1 MLEMKEWDG
10 FEGRLWKEEINVR
23 DFIQNNYTPYDGDE
37 SFLAGPTEA
46 TNKLWGKLQELQKEE
61 RAKGGVLD
69 METKVVAGLTA
80 YGPGY
85 IDESMKELEQV
96 VGLQTDKPL
105 KRAFMPYGGIK
116 MAEEALEMYGYKP
129 NENFHKLRI
138 LIMSDSHGRNE
149 NVELAIAQVREEI
162 GEFQML
168 IHLGDVGDA
177 REIESLAGVPCYI
190 VRGNT
195 DYDAKLLNANV
206 IEASGHR
213 IFATHGHL
221 YQVDMRL
228 DLLRFAALENDCDI
242 AMYGHTHVPYLEE
255 DPDDITILNPGSIS
269 KPRQADHRYTYM
281 VMEIDDED
289 EVTYELRYVE

>member
-1 MLEMKEWDG
+1 M
-10 FEGRLWKEEINVR
+10 
-23 DFIQNNYTPYDGDE
+23 
-37 SFLAGPTEA
+37 
-46 TNKLWGKLQELQKEE
+46 
-61 RAKGGVLD
+61 
-69 METKVVAGLTA
+69 
-80 YGPGY
+80 
-85 IDESMKELEQV
+85 
-96 VGLQTDKPL
+96 
-105 KRAFMPYGGIK
+105 
-116 MAEEALEMYGYKP
+116 
-129 NENFHKLRI
+129 LRI

-149 NVELAIAQVREEI
+149 NVELAIEQVREEI

-195 DYDAKLLNANV
+195 DYDVKLLNANV
-206 IEASGHR
+206 IEAGGHR

-255 DPDDITILNPGSIS
+255 DPDDVTILNPGSIS

>member
-1 MLEMKEWDG
+1 M
-10 FEGRLWKEEINVR
+10 
-23 DFIQNNYTPYDGDE
+23 
-37 SFLAGPTEA
+37 
-46 TNKLWGKLQELQKEE
+46 
-61 RAKGGVLD
+61 
-69 METKVVAGLTA
+69 
-80 YGPGY
+80 
-85 IDESMKELEQV
+85 
-96 VGLQTDKPL
+96 
-105 KRAFMPYGGIK
+105 
-116 MAEEALEMYGYKP
+116 
-129 NENFHKLRI
+129 LRI

-168 IHLGDVGDA
+168 VHLGDVGDA

>member
-1 MLEMKEWDG
+1 M
-10 FEGRLWKEEINVR
+10 
-23 DFIQNNYTPYDGDE
+23 
-37 SFLAGPTEA
+37 
-46 TNKLWGKLQELQKEE
+46 
-61 RAKGGVLD
+61 
-69 METKVVAGLTA
+69 
-80 YGPGY
+80 
-85 IDESMKELEQV
+85 
-96 VGLQTDKPL
+96 
-105 KRAFMPYGGIK
+105 
-116 MAEEALEMYGYKP
+116 
-129 NENFHKLRI
+129 LRI

-289 EVTYELRYVE
+289 EVTYVLRYVE

>member
-1 MLEMKEWDG
+1 M
-10 FEGRLWKEEINVR
+10 
-23 DFIQNNYTPYDGDE
+23 
-37 SFLAGPTEA
+37 
-46 TNKLWGKLQELQKEE
+46 
-61 RAKGGVLD
+61 
-69 METKVVAGLTA
+69 
-80 YGPGY
+80 
-85 IDESMKELEQV
+85 
-96 VGLQTDKPL
+96 
-105 KRAFMPYGGIK
+105 
-116 MAEEALEMYGYKP
+116 
-129 NENFHKLRI
+129 LRI
-138 LIMSDSHGRNE
+138 LVMSDSHGRNE
-149 NVELAIAQVREEI
+149 NVELAIEQVREEI

-195 DYDAKLLNANV
+195 DYDVKLLNANV
-206 IEASGHR
+206 IEAGGHR

-269 KPRQADHRYTYM
+269 KPRQADHRYTYI

>member
-1 MLEMKEWDG
+1 M
-10 FEGRLWKEEINVR
+10 
-23 DFIQNNYTPYDGDE
+23 
-37 SFLAGPTEA
+37 
-46 TNKLWGKLQELQKEE
+46 
-61 RAKGGVLD
+61 
-69 METKVVAGLTA
+69 
-80 YGPGY
+80 
-85 IDESMKELEQV
+85 
-96 VGLQTDKPL
+96 
-105 KRAFMPYGGIK
+105 
-116 MAEEALEMYGYKP
+116 
-129 NENFHKLRI
+129 LRI
-138 LIMSDSHGRNE
+138 LVMSDSHGRNE

-206 IEASGHR
+206 IEAGGHR

-255 DPDDITILNPGSIS
+255 DSDDVTILNPGSIS

>member
-1 MLEMKEWDG
+1 M
-10 FEGRLWKEEINVR
+10 
-23 DFIQNNYTPYDGDE
+23 
-37 SFLAGPTEA
+37 
-46 TNKLWGKLQELQKEE
+46 
-61 RAKGGVLD
+61 
-69 METKVVAGLTA
+69 
-80 YGPGY
+80 
-85 IDESMKELEQV
+85 
-96 VGLQTDKPL
+96 
-105 KRAFMPYGGIK
+105 
-116 MAEEALEMYGYKP
+116 
-129 NENFHKLRI
+129 LRI

-168 IHLGDVGDA
+168 IHLSDVGDA
-177 REIESLAGVPCYI
+177 RELESLAGVPCYI

-206 IEASGHR
+206 IEAGGHR

-255 DPDDITILNPGSIS
+255 DPDDVTILNPGSIS

>member
-1 MLEMKEWDG
+1 M
-10 FEGRLWKEEINVR
+10 
-23 DFIQNNYTPYDGDE
+23 
-37 SFLAGPTEA
+37 
-46 TNKLWGKLQELQKEE
+46 
-61 RAKGGVLD
+61 
-69 METKVVAGLTA
+69 
-80 YGPGY
+80 
-85 IDESMKELEQV
+85 
-96 VGLQTDKPL
+96 
-105 KRAFMPYGGIK
+105 
-116 MAEEALEMYGYKP
+116 
-129 NENFHKLRI
+129 LRI
-138 LIMSDSHGRNE
+138 LVMSDSHGRNE

-206 IEASGHR
+206 IEAGGHR

-221 YQVDMRL
+221 YQVDIRL

-242 AMYGHTHVPYLEE
+242 AMYGHTHVPYLDE

>member
-1 MLEMKEWDG
+1 M
-10 FEGRLWKEEINVR
+10 
-23 DFIQNNYTPYDGDE
+23 
-37 SFLAGPTEA
+37 
-46 TNKLWGKLQELQKEE
+46 
-61 RAKGGVLD
+61 
-69 METKVVAGLTA
+69 
-80 YGPGY
+80 
-85 IDESMKELEQV
+85 
-96 VGLQTDKPL
+96 
-105 KRAFMPYGGIK
+105 
-116 MAEEALEMYGYKP
+116 
-129 NENFHKLRI
+129 LRI

-149 NVELAIAQVREEI
+149 NVELAIKQVREEI

-206 IEASGHR
+206 IEAGGHR

-255 DPDDITILNPGSIS
+255 DPDDVTILNPGSIS

>member
-1 MLEMKEWDG
+1 M
-10 FEGRLWKEEINVR
+10 
-23 DFIQNNYTPYDGDE
+23 
-37 SFLAGPTEA
+37 
-46 TNKLWGKLQELQKEE
+46 
-61 RAKGGVLD
+61 
-69 METKVVAGLTA
+69 
-80 YGPGY
+80 
-85 IDESMKELEQV
+85 
-96 VGLQTDKPL
+96 
-105 KRAFMPYGGIK
+105 
-116 MAEEALEMYGYKP
+116 
-129 NENFHKLRI
+129 LRI

-149 NVELAIAQVREEI
+149 NVELAIEQVREEI

-206 IEASGHR
+206 IEAGGHR

-228 DLLRFAALENDCDI
+228 DLLRLAALENDCDI

-255 DPDDITILNPGSIS
+255 DPVEAERYADACAGRPIHGLVTDDVTILNPGSIS
-269 KPRQADHRYTYM
+269 KPRQSDHHYTYM

>member
-1 MLEMKEWDG
+1 M
-10 FEGRLWKEEINVR
+10 
-23 DFIQNNYTPYDGDE
+23 
-37 SFLAGPTEA
+37 
-46 TNKLWGKLQELQKEE
+46 
-61 RAKGGVLD
+61 
-69 METKVVAGLTA
+69 
-80 YGPGY
+80 
-85 IDESMKELEQV
+85 
-96 VGLQTDKPL
+96 
-105 KRAFMPYGGIK
+105 
-116 MAEEALEMYGYKP
+116 
-129 NENFHKLRI
+129 LRI

-206 IEASGHR
+206 IEAGGHR

-228 DLLRFAALENDCDI
+228 DLLRFAALEHDCDI

-255 DPDDITILNPGSIS
+255 DPDDVTILNPGSIS

>member
-1 MLEMKEWDG
+1 M
-10 FEGRLWKEEINVR
+10 
-23 DFIQNNYTPYDGDE
+23 
-37 SFLAGPTEA
+37 
-46 TNKLWGKLQELQKEE
+46 
-61 RAKGGVLD
+61 
-69 METKVVAGLTA
+69 
-80 YGPGY
+80 
-85 IDESMKELEQV
+85 
-96 VGLQTDKPL
+96 
-105 KRAFMPYGGIK
+105 
-116 MAEEALEMYGYKP
+116 
-129 NENFHKLRI
+129 LRI

-168 IHLGDVGDA
+168 IHLCDVGDA
-177 REIESLAGVPCYI
+177 RELESLAGVPCYI

-206 IEASGHR
+206 IEAGGHR

>member
-1 MLEMKEWDG
+1 M
-10 FEGRLWKEEINVR
+10 
-23 DFIQNNYTPYDGDE
+23 
-37 SFLAGPTEA
+37 
-46 TNKLWGKLQELQKEE
+46 
-61 RAKGGVLD
+61 
-69 METKVVAGLTA
+69 
-80 YGPGY
+80 
-85 IDESMKELEQV
+85 
-96 VGLQTDKPL
+96 
-105 KRAFMPYGGIK
+105 
-116 MAEEALEMYGYKP
+116 
-129 NENFHKLRI
+129 LRI

-206 IEASGHR
+206 IEAGGHR
-213 IFATHGHL
+213 IFTTHGHL

-255 DPDDITILNPGSIS
+255 DPEDVTILNPGSIS

>member
-1 MLEMKEWDG
+1 M
-10 FEGRLWKEEINVR
+10 
-23 DFIQNNYTPYDGDE
+23 
-37 SFLAGPTEA
+37 
-46 TNKLWGKLQELQKEE
+46 
-61 RAKGGVLD
+61 
-69 METKVVAGLTA
+69 
-80 YGPGY
+80 
-85 IDESMKELEQV
+85 
-96 VGLQTDKPL
+96 
-105 KRAFMPYGGIK
+105 
-116 MAEEALEMYGYKP
+116 
-129 NENFHKLRI
+129 LRI

-177 REIESLAGVPCYI
+177 RELESLAGVPCYI

-206 IEASGHR
+206 IEAGGHR

-255 DPDDITILNPGSIS
+255 DPDDVTILNPGSVS

>member
-1 MLEMKEWDG
+1 M
-10 FEGRLWKEEINVR
+10 
-23 DFIQNNYTPYDGDE
+23 
-37 SFLAGPTEA
+37 
-46 TNKLWGKLQELQKEE
+46 
-61 RAKGGVLD
+61 
-69 METKVVAGLTA
+69 
-80 YGPGY
+80 
-85 IDESMKELEQV
+85 
-96 VGLQTDKPL
+96 
-105 KRAFMPYGGIK
+105 
-116 MAEEALEMYGYKP
+116 
-129 NENFHKLRI
+129 LRI

-269 KPRQADHRYTYM
+269 KPRRHSIMCGICRAITKR
-281 VMEIDDED
+281 
-289 EVTYELRYVE
+289 

>member
-1 MLEMKEWDG
+1 M
-10 FEGRLWKEEINVR
+10 
-23 DFIQNNYTPYDGDE
+23 
-37 SFLAGPTEA
+37 
-46 TNKLWGKLQELQKEE
+46 
-61 RAKGGVLD
+61 
-69 METKVVAGLTA
+69 
-80 YGPGY
+80 
-85 IDESMKELEQV
+85 
-96 VGLQTDKPL
+96 
-105 KRAFMPYGGIK
+105 
-116 MAEEALEMYGYKP
+116 
-129 NENFHKLRI
+129 LRI

-149 NVELAIAQVREEI
+149 NVELAIEQVREEI

-206 IEASGHR
+206 IEAGGHR

-269 KPRQADHRYTYM
+269 KPRQSDHHYTYM

>member
-1 MLEMKEWDG
+1 M
-10 FEGRLWKEEINVR
+10 
-23 DFIQNNYTPYDGDE
+23 
-37 SFLAGPTEA
+37 
-46 TNKLWGKLQELQKEE
+46 
-61 RAKGGVLD
+61 
-69 METKVVAGLTA
+69 
-80 YGPGY
+80 
-85 IDESMKELEQV
+85 
-96 VGLQTDKPL
+96 
-105 KRAFMPYGGIK
+105 
-116 MAEEALEMYGYKP
+116 
-129 NENFHKLRI
+129 LRI
-138 LIMSDSHGRNE
+138 LLMSDSHGRNE

-206 IEASGHR
+206 IEAGGHR

-221 YQVDMRL
+221 YQVDMRM

>member
-1 MLEMKEWDG
+1 M
-10 FEGRLWKEEINVR
+10 
-23 DFIQNNYTPYDGDE
+23 
-37 SFLAGPTEA
+37 
-46 TNKLWGKLQELQKEE
+46 
-61 RAKGGVLD
+61 
-69 METKVVAGLTA
+69 
-80 YGPGY
+80 
-85 IDESMKELEQV
+85 
-96 VGLQTDKPL
+96 
-105 KRAFMPYGGIK
+105 
-116 MAEEALEMYGYKP
+116 
-129 NENFHKLRI
+129 LRI
-138 LIMSDSHGRNE
+138 LVMSDSHGRNE
-149 NVELAIAQVREEI
+149 NVELAIEQVREEI

-195 DYDAKLLNANV
+195 DYDVKLLNANV
-206 IEASGHR
+206 IEAGGHR

-255 DPDDITILNPGSIS
+255 DPDDVTILNPGSIS

>member
-1 MLEMKEWDG
+1 M
-10 FEGRLWKEEINVR
+10 
-23 DFIQNNYTPYDGDE
+23 
-37 SFLAGPTEA
+37 
-46 TNKLWGKLQELQKEE
+46 
-61 RAKGGVLD
+61 
-69 METKVVAGLTA
+69 
-80 YGPGY
+80 
-85 IDESMKELEQV
+85 
-96 VGLQTDKPL
+96 
-105 KRAFMPYGGIK
+105 
-116 MAEEALEMYGYKP
+116 
-129 NENFHKLRI
+129 LRI
-138 LIMSDSHGRNE
+138 LIMSDSHGRNV
-149 NVELAIAQVREEI
+149 NVELAIAQVREEF

-206 IEASGHR
+206 IEAGGHR

-255 DPDDITILNPGSIS
+255 DPDDVTILNPGSIS

>member
-1 MLEMKEWDG
+1 M
-10 FEGRLWKEEINVR
+10 
-23 DFIQNNYTPYDGDE
+23 
-37 SFLAGPTEA
+37 
-46 TNKLWGKLQELQKEE
+46 
-61 RAKGGVLD
+61 
-69 METKVVAGLTA
+69 
-80 YGPGY
+80 
-85 IDESMKELEQV
+85 
-96 VGLQTDKPL
+96 
-105 KRAFMPYGGIK
+105 
-116 MAEEALEMYGYKP
+116 
-129 NENFHKLRI
+129 LRI

-177 REIESLAGVPCYI
+177 RELESLAGVPCYI

-206 IEASGHR
+206 IEAGGHR

-255 DPDDITILNPGSIS
+255 DPDDVTILNPGSIS

-289 EVTYELRYVE
+289 EVTYELTYVE

>member
-1 MLEMKEWDG
+1 M
-10 FEGRLWKEEINVR
+10 
-23 DFIQNNYTPYDGDE
+23 
-37 SFLAGPTEA
+37 
-46 TNKLWGKLQELQKEE
+46 
-61 RAKGGVLD
+61 
-69 METKVVAGLTA
+69 
-80 YGPGY
+80 
-85 IDESMKELEQV
+85 
-96 VGLQTDKPL
+96 
-105 KRAFMPYGGIK
+105 
-116 MAEEALEMYGYKP
+116 
-129 NENFHKLRI
+129 LRI
-138 LIMSDSHGRNE
+138 LLMSDSHGRNE

-195 DYDAKLLNANV
+195 DYDANLLNANV
-206 IEASGHR
+206 IEAGGHR

>member
-1 MLEMKEWDG
+1 M
-10 FEGRLWKEEINVR
+10 
-23 DFIQNNYTPYDGDE
+23 
-37 SFLAGPTEA
+37 
-46 TNKLWGKLQELQKEE
+46 
-61 RAKGGVLD
+61 
-69 METKVVAGLTA
+69 
-80 YGPGY
+80 
-85 IDESMKELEQV
+85 
-96 VGLQTDKPL
+96 
-105 KRAFMPYGGIK
+105 
-116 MAEEALEMYGYKP
+116 
-129 NENFHKLRI
+129 LRI

-177 REIESLAGVPCYI
+177 RELESLAGVPCYI

-206 IEASGHR
+206 IEAGGHR

-255 DPDDITILNPGSIS
+255 DPDDVTILNPGSIS

-281 VMEIDDED
+281 VIEIDDED

>member
-1 MLEMKEWDG
+1 M
-10 FEGRLWKEEINVR
+10 
-23 DFIQNNYTPYDGDE
+23 
-37 SFLAGPTEA
+37 
-46 TNKLWGKLQELQKEE
+46 
-61 RAKGGVLD
+61 
-69 METKVVAGLTA
+69 
-80 YGPGY
+80 
-85 IDESMKELEQV
+85 
-96 VGLQTDKPL
+96 
-105 KRAFMPYGGIK
+105 
-116 MAEEALEMYGYKP
+116 
-129 NENFHKLRI
+129 LRI

-177 REIESLAGVPCYI
+177 RELESLAGVPCYI

-206 IEASGHR
+206 IEAGGHR

>member
-1 MLEMKEWDG
+1 M
-10 FEGRLWKEEINVR
+10 
-23 DFIQNNYTPYDGDE
+23 
-37 SFLAGPTEA
+37 
-46 TNKLWGKLQELQKEE
+46 
-61 RAKGGVLD
+61 
-69 METKVVAGLTA
+69 
-80 YGPGY
+80 
-85 IDESMKELEQV
+85 
-96 VGLQTDKPL
+96 
-105 KRAFMPYGGIK
+105 
-116 MAEEALEMYGYKP
+116 
-129 NENFHKLRI
+129 LRI

-177 REIESLAGVPCYI
+177 RELESLAGVPCYI

-206 IEASGHR
+206 IEAGGHR

-228 DLLRFAALENDCDI
+228 DLLRFAALENNCDI

-255 DPDDITILNPGSIS
+255 DPDDVSILNPGSIS

>member
-1 MLEMKEWDG
+1 M
-10 FEGRLWKEEINVR
+10 
-23 DFIQNNYTPYDGDE
+23 
-37 SFLAGPTEA
+37 
-46 TNKLWGKLQELQKEE
+46 
-61 RAKGGVLD
+61 
-69 METKVVAGLTA
+69 
-80 YGPGY
+80 
-85 IDESMKELEQV
+85 
-96 VGLQTDKPL
+96 
-105 KRAFMPYGGIK
+105 
-116 MAEEALEMYGYKP
+116 
-129 NENFHKLRI
+129 LRI

-177 REIESLAGVPCYI
+177 REFESLAGVPCYI

-206 IEASGHR
+206 IEAGGHR

-255 DPDDITILNPGSIS
+255 DPDDVTILNPGSIS

>member
-1 MLEMKEWDG
+1 M
-10 FEGRLWKEEINVR
+10 
-23 DFIQNNYTPYDGDE
+23 
-37 SFLAGPTEA
+37 
-46 TNKLWGKLQELQKEE
+46 
-61 RAKGGVLD
+61 
-69 METKVVAGLTA
+69 
-80 YGPGY
+80 
-85 IDESMKELEQV
+85 
-96 VGLQTDKPL
+96 
-105 KRAFMPYGGIK
+105 
-116 MAEEALEMYGYKP
+116 
-129 NENFHKLRI
+129 LRI
-138 LIMSDSHGRNE
+138 LLMSDSHGRNE

-206 IEASGHR
+206 IEAGGHR

-255 DPDDITILNPGSIS
+255 DPDDVTILNPGSIS
-269 KPRQADHRYTYM
+269 KPRQADHCYTYM

>member
-1 MLEMKEWDG
+1 MLW
-10 FEGRLWKEEINVR
+10 
-23 DFIQNNYTPYDGDE
+23 
-37 SFLAGPTEA
+37 
-46 TNKLWGKLQELQKEE
+46 
-61 RAKGGVLD
+61 
-69 METKVVAGLTA
+69 
-80 YGPGY
+80 
-85 IDESMKELEQV
+85 
-96 VGLQTDKPL
+96 
-105 KRAFMPYGGIK
+105 
-116 MAEEALEMYGYKP
+116 
-129 NENFHKLRI
+129 I

-177 REIESLAGVPCYI
+177 RELESLAGVPCYI

-206 IEASGHR
+206 IEAGGHR

>member
-1 MLEMKEWDG
+1 M
-10 FEGRLWKEEINVR
+10 
-23 DFIQNNYTPYDGDE
+23 
-37 SFLAGPTEA
+37 
-46 TNKLWGKLQELQKEE
+46 
-61 RAKGGVLD
+61 
-69 METKVVAGLTA
+69 
-80 YGPGY
+80 
-85 IDESMKELEQV
+85 
-96 VGLQTDKPL
+96 
-105 KRAFMPYGGIK
+105 
-116 MAEEALEMYGYKP
+116 
-129 NENFHKLRI
+129 LRI

-177 REIESLAGVPCYI
+177 RELESLAGVPCYI

-206 IEASGHR
+206 IEAGGHR

-221 YQVDMRL
+221 YQADMRL

-255 DPDDITILNPGSIS
+255 DPDDVTILNPGSIS

>member
-1 MLEMKEWDG
+1 M
-10 FEGRLWKEEINVR
+10 
-23 DFIQNNYTPYDGDE
+23 
-37 SFLAGPTEA
+37 
-46 TNKLWGKLQELQKEE
+46 
-61 RAKGGVLD
+61 
-69 METKVVAGLTA
+69 
-80 YGPGY
+80 
-85 IDESMKELEQV
+85 
-96 VGLQTDKPL
+96 
-105 KRAFMPYGGIK
+105 
-116 MAEEALEMYGYKP
+116 
-129 NENFHKLRI
+129 LRI

-195 DYDAKLLNANV
+195 DYDAKLLNTNV
-206 IEASGHR
+206 IEAGGHR

-221 YQVDMRL
+221 YQVDLRL

-255 DPDDITILNPGSIS
+255 DPDDVTILNPGSIS

-289 EVTYELRYVE
+289 EMTYELRYVE

>member
-1 MLEMKEWDG
+1 M
-10 FEGRLWKEEINVR
+10 
-23 DFIQNNYTPYDGDE
+23 
-37 SFLAGPTEA
+37 
-46 TNKLWGKLQELQKEE
+46 
-61 RAKGGVLD
+61 
-69 METKVVAGLTA
+69 
-80 YGPGY
+80 
-85 IDESMKELEQV
+85 
-96 VGLQTDKPL
+96 
-105 KRAFMPYGGIK
+105 
-116 MAEEALEMYGYKP
+116 
-129 NENFHKLRI
+129 LRI

-177 REIESLAGVPCYI
+177 RELESLAGVPCYI

-206 IEASGHR
+206 IEAGGHR

-228 DLLRFAALENDCDI
+228 DLLRFAALENNCDI
-242 AMYGHTHVPYLEE
+242 AMYRHTHVPYLEE
-255 DPDDITILNPGSIS
+255 DPDDVTILNPGSIS

>member
-1 MLEMKEWDG
+1 M
-10 FEGRLWKEEINVR
+10 
-23 DFIQNNYTPYDGDE
+23 
-37 SFLAGPTEA
+37 
-46 TNKLWGKLQELQKEE
+46 
-61 RAKGGVLD
+61 
-69 METKVVAGLTA
+69 
-80 YGPGY
+80 
-85 IDESMKELEQV
+85 
-96 VGLQTDKPL
+96 
-105 KRAFMPYGGIK
+105 
-116 MAEEALEMYGYKP
+116 
-129 NENFHKLRI
+129 LRI

-177 REIESLAGVPCYI
+177 RELESLAGVPCYI

-206 IEASGHR
+206 IEAGGHR

-255 DPDDITILNPGSIS
+255 DPEDVTILNPGSIS

>member
-1 MLEMKEWDG
+1 M
-10 FEGRLWKEEINVR
+10 
-23 DFIQNNYTPYDGDE
+23 
-37 SFLAGPTEA
+37 
-46 TNKLWGKLQELQKEE
+46 
-61 RAKGGVLD
+61 
-69 METKVVAGLTA
+69 
-80 YGPGY
+80 
-85 IDESMKELEQV
+85 
-96 VGLQTDKPL
+96 
-105 KRAFMPYGGIK
+105 
-116 MAEEALEMYGYKP
+116 
-129 NENFHKLRI
+129 LRI

-177 REIESLAGVPCYI
+177 RELESLAGVPCYI

-206 IEASGHR
+206 IEAGGHR

-221 YQVDMRL
+221 YQVDMRM
-228 DLLRFAALENDCDI
+228 DLRRFAALENDCDI

>member
-1 MLEMKEWDG
+1 M
-10 FEGRLWKEEINVR
+10 
-23 DFIQNNYTPYDGDE
+23 
-37 SFLAGPTEA
+37 
-46 TNKLWGKLQELQKEE
+46 
-61 RAKGGVLD
+61 
-69 METKVVAGLTA
+69 
-80 YGPGY
+80 
-85 IDESMKELEQV
+85 
-96 VGLQTDKPL
+96 
-105 KRAFMPYGGIK
+105 
-116 MAEEALEMYGYKP
+116 
-129 NENFHKLRI
+129 LRI

-177 REIESLAGVPCYI
+177 RELESLAGVPCYI
-190 VRGNT
+190 VRGKT

-206 IEASGHR
+206 IEAGGHR

-255 DPDDITILNPGSIS
+255 DPDDVTILNPGSIS

>member
-1 MLEMKEWDG
+1 M
-10 FEGRLWKEEINVR
+10 
-23 DFIQNNYTPYDGDE
+23 
-37 SFLAGPTEA
+37 
-46 TNKLWGKLQELQKEE
+46 
-61 RAKGGVLD
+61 
-69 METKVVAGLTA
+69 
-80 YGPGY
+80 
-85 IDESMKELEQV
+85 
-96 VGLQTDKPL
+96 
-105 KRAFMPYGGIK
+105 
-116 MAEEALEMYGYKP
+116 
-129 NENFHKLRI
+129 LRI
-138 LIMSDSHGRNE
+138 LVMSDSHGRNE

-206 IEASGHR
+206 IEAGGHR

-255 DPDDITILNPGSIS
+255 DPDDVTILNPGSIS

>member
-1 MLEMKEWDG
+1 M
-10 FEGRLWKEEINVR
+10 
-23 DFIQNNYTPYDGDE
+23 
-37 SFLAGPTEA
+37 
-46 TNKLWGKLQELQKEE
+46 
-61 RAKGGVLD
+61 
-69 METKVVAGLTA
+69 
-80 YGPGY
+80 
-85 IDESMKELEQV
+85 
-96 VGLQTDKPL
+96 
-105 KRAFMPYGGIK
+105 
-116 MAEEALEMYGYKP
+116 
-129 NENFHKLRI
+129 LRI
-138 LIMSDSHGRNE
+138 LLMSDSHGRNE

>member
-1 MLEMKEWDG
+1 M
-10 FEGRLWKEEINVR
+10 
-23 DFIQNNYTPYDGDE
+23 
-37 SFLAGPTEA
+37 
-46 TNKLWGKLQELQKEE
+46 
-61 RAKGGVLD
+61 
-69 METKVVAGLTA
+69 
-80 YGPGY
+80 
-85 IDESMKELEQV
+85 
-96 VGLQTDKPL
+96 
-105 KRAFMPYGGIK
+105 
-116 MAEEALEMYGYKP
+116 
-129 NENFHKLRI
+129 LRI

-149 NVELAIAQVREEI
+149 NVELAIAQMREEI

-206 IEASGHR
+206 IEAGGHR

-255 DPDDITILNPGSIS
+255 DPDDVTILNPGSIS

-281 VMEIDDED
+281 VMEIDDE
-289 EVTYELRYVE
+289 VTYELRYVE

>member
-1 MLEMKEWDG
+1 M
-10 FEGRLWKEEINVR
+10 
-23 DFIQNNYTPYDGDE
+23 
-37 SFLAGPTEA
+37 
-46 TNKLWGKLQELQKEE
+46 
-61 RAKGGVLD
+61 
-69 METKVVAGLTA
+69 
-80 YGPGY
+80 
-85 IDESMKELEQV
+85 
-96 VGLQTDKPL
+96 
-105 KRAFMPYGGIK
+105 
-116 MAEEALEMYGYKP
+116 
-129 NENFHKLRI
+129 LRI

-206 IEASGHR
+206 IKAGGHR

-255 DPDDITILNPGSIS
+255 DPDDVTILNPGSIS

>member
-1 MLEMKEWDG
+1 M
-10 FEGRLWKEEINVR
+10 
-23 DFIQNNYTPYDGDE
+23 
-37 SFLAGPTEA
+37 
-46 TNKLWGKLQELQKEE
+46 
-61 RAKGGVLD
+61 
-69 METKVVAGLTA
+69 
-80 YGPGY
+80 
-85 IDESMKELEQV
+85 
-96 VGLQTDKPL
+96 
-105 KRAFMPYGGIK
+105 
-116 MAEEALEMYGYKP
+116 
-129 NENFHKLRI
+129 LRI

-177 REIESLAGVPCYI
+177 RELEPLAGVPCYI

-206 IEASGHR
+206 IEAGGHR

-255 DPDDITILNPGSIS
+255 DPDDVTILNPGSIS